1 MASKK
6 LGKAVG
12 PRKPTHGYDAAG
24 HLNPKEAEHLLA
36 LGRNERQADHDAAFV
51 DGASTDDDLAEELA
65 EAAVTSMTT
74 GEDEL
79 VAQLDEVVEEESGG
93 PFTETSGSTEFAE
106 GTDASN
112 IAEATREPFPTAN
125 RVKKDR

>member
-6 LGKAVG
+6 KGTAAE
-12 PRKPTHGYDAAG
+12 PRKPVHGYDAAG
-24 HLNPKEAEHLLA
+24 HLNPEEAEHLLA
-36 LGRNERQADHDAAFV
+36 LGLKKRHADDAAAFV
-51 DGASTDDDLAEELA
+51 DGASTDDDLAEGLA

-79 VAQLDEVVEEESGG
+79 GAKLDQVVDEESGG
-93 PFTETSGSTEFAE
+93 PFTETSGSVEFAE

-125 RVKKDR
+125 SVKNS